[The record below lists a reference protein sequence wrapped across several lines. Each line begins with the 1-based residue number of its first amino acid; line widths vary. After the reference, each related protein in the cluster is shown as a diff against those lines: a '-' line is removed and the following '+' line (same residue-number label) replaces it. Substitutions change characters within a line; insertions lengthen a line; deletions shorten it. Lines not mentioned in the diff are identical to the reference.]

1 MADTDRGEGQAQT
14 SATTGPTV
22 ATGEIALEIEREN
35 EVVSILDCLRP
46 PASSDL
52 SRKRKLTANTP
63 GNRRSQSVPRKNEPN
78 ISAKKRVDEF
88 KGEIFIARQNG
99 SLFCQSYREE
109 ISIKKQNISAHVSST
124 KAQDEQRKTVTNL
137 KEGPKHCRG
146 HGKV

>member
-14 SATTGPTV
+14 PATTGPTV

-35 EVVSILDCLRP
+35 EVVSILDRLRP

-78 ISAKKRVDEF
+78 ISAKK
-88 KGEIFIARQNG
+88 K
-99 SLFCQSYREE
+99 S
-109 ISIKKQNISAHVSST
+109 
-124 KAQDEQRKTVTNL
+124 
-137 KEGPKHCRG
+137 
-146 HGKV
+146 